1 MRTRAIFG
9 ILLILI
15 ALVAFGPALVA
26 VGSQQVAEAFGC
38 QVDLNRAI
46 PCVIG
51 GKDYGQTFYDLGFLI
66 WYSYLS
72 LPVGLALLGVW
83 AAAALIAILVSW
95 RRQNR
100 PPPEPLSPGK
110 SFLRGALIVVVLAL
124 SPIAVTYTAGLVALL
139 LGCDLNEASVHPCP
153 LLGVNIGPLLYAMGL
168 AVWFVSLTIAAGLV
182 ALLVLAIVWIV
193 RTLRARRAKV
203 DATGAKA

>member
-1 MRTRAIFG
+1 VRDRRQG
-9 ILLILI
+9 L
-15 ALVAFGPALVA
+15 
-26 VGSQQVAEAFGC
+26 
-38 QVDLNRAI
+38 R
-46 PCVIG
+46 
-51 GKDYGQTFYDLGFLI
+51 QTFYDLGFLI

-83 AAAALIAILVSW
+83 ALAALIAILVSW

-193 RTLRARRAKV
+193 RTLRVRRAKV